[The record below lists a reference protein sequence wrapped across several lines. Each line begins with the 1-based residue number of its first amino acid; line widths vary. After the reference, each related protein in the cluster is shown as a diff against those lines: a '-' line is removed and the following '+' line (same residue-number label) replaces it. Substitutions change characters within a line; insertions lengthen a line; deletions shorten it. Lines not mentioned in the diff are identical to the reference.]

1 MPECADR
8 TIVELSKTGVVKPEI
23 PALLT
28 GEKKRQQ
35 QLLEE
40 KRKAEA
46 VAEDLRRQQD
56 RALLARYRSEADSE
70 DSRRYYM
77 SLSQDLVKRDQI
89 LIADARN
96 QLKAAN
102 IEAEFYKNR
111 KGLPTELRNKMDE
124 ANRVIAANQKNM
136 ADHQAELARIND
148 KYDETEALPGVG
160 QCDAGGA
167 GRTLARFW

>member
-1 MPECADR
+1 M
-8 TIVELSKTGVVKPEI
+8 
-23 PALLT
+23 
-28 GEKKRQQ
+28 
-35 QLLEE
+35 
-40 KRKAEA
+40 
-46 VAEDLRRQQD
+46 
-56 RALLARYRSEADSE
+56 
-70 DSRRYYM
+70 
-77 SLSQDLVKRDQI
+77 
-89 LIADARN
+89 
-96 QLKAAN
+96 KAAN